1 MSYQLSRIYIFNRIA
16 MRTIFKLFILAAALL
31 TSHVLYAQNSFRSV
45 DGQSKVIVKGT
56 SSVHDWEMQSSDI
69 SVKMGLSASGQAL
82 QIRDV
87 SFSSTANSLKS
98 KHDLMN
104 NKAYEAL
111 NAKKHPEIRFVQT
124 SVSVESF
131 QNNSFKGKLQ
141 GNLEIAGVTK
151 NVEIPF
157 TGALKSDHQVVVN
170 GTLKL
175 RMSDFGIKPPTAMM
189 GTIKTG
195 NEISLEYQVEM
206 KSEKS
211 LSAL

>member
-1 MSYQLSRIYIFNRIA
+1 MK
-16 MRTIFKLFILAAALL
+16 TIFKHFILAAALL
-31 TSHVLYAQNSFRSV
+31 ISPVLHAQNSFRSV
-45 DGQSKVIVKGT
+45 TGQSKVIVKGT

-69 SVKMGLSASGQAL
+69 SVRMGLTTSGQAL

-87 SFSSTANSLKS
+87 SFSSAANSLKS

-104 NKAYEAL
+104 TKAYEAL
-111 NAKKHPEIRFVQT
+111 NAKKHPEIRFSQT

-131 QNNSFKGKLQ
+131 QNNSFKGKLL

-157 TGALKSDHQVVVN
+157 TGTLKSDQQVTVN

-175 RMSDFGIKPPTAMM
+175 KMSDFGIKPPTAMM

-195 NEISLEYQVEM
+195 DVISLEYQVEM

-211 LSAL
+211 ISAL

>member
-1 MSYQLSRIYIFNRIA
+1 MK
-16 MRTIFKLFILAAALL
+16 TIFKLFILAAALL
-31 TSHVLYAQNSFRSV
+31 TSHVLHAQNSFRSV

-69 SVKMGLSASGQAL
+69 SVKMGLSASGEAL

-111 NAKKHPEIRFVQT
+111 NVKKHPEIRFTQT
-124 SVSVESF
+124 NVSVESF
-131 QNNSFKGKLQ
+131 QNNSFKGKLH
-141 GNLEIAGVTK
+141 GYLEIAGVTK

-157 TGALKSDHQVVVN
+157 TGALKSDQQVAVK

-175 RMSDFGIKPPTAMM
+175 KMSDFGIKPPTAMM

-195 NEISLEYQVEM
+195 NEISLEYQIEM

-211 LSAL
+211 LSSL

>member
-1 MSYQLSRIYIFNRIA
+1 MKTILKIFIVA
-16 MRTIFKLFILAAALL
+16 FALTVSTL
-31 TSHVLYAQNSFRSV
+31 VHAQHSFRNV
-45 DGQSKVIVKGT
+45 TGQSKVIVKGT
-56 SSVHDWEMQSSDI
+56 STVHDWEMESSDL
-69 SVKMGLSASGQAL
+69 SVRMGLSASGQDL
-82 QIRDV
+82 QIKDV
-87 SFSSTANSLKS
+87 SFSSEATSLKS

-104 NKAYEAL
+104 TKAYEAL
-111 NAKKHPEIRFVQT
+111 NAKKHPEIRFSQT
-124 SVSVESF
+124 SVVVESF
-131 QNNSFKGKLQ
+131 RNNSFNGKLL

-157 TGALKSDHQVVVN
+157 TGTLKSDQQVAVK
-170 GTLKL
+170 GILKL
-175 RMSDFGIKPPTAMM
+175 KMSDFGIKPPTAMM